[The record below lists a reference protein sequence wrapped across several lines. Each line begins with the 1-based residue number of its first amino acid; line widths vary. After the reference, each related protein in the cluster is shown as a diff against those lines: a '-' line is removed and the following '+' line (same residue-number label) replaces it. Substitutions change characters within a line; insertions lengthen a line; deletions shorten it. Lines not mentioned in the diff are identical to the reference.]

1 MRGNSYFSVV
11 CGALM
16 LVIFGL
22 TSLLAYG
29 GTCDRMQVTFK
40 EGQLGIQS
48 NGCSLQQVLEAV
60 KDKTGIELET
70 PASAAAIP
78 VTINLEP
85 GEPKAVLG
93 LLLHDTDFNYILI
106 AGDGNTLSR
115 IILTERS
122 AAVVPAVSAL
132 TPPPASDAAL
142 KAEKAASAVS
152 AAAKEPATKD
162 PKKKKEEKKVEDEV
176 AAVEDDGDDA
186 LKKPEL
192 DDATLKKLPQLPPGI
207 DPGMWRLYPSI
218 VQNGGVVPD
227 GPPTFPGGGSL
238 VQPTSGQAGMS
249 AQSGSFEDPLP
260 GPKGVI
266 GLPTLPPEIDPN
278 MGKLYPWNLM
288 QLIQGPIIY
297 PNVTLPPPAK
307 PVPWLGH

>member
-16 LVIFGL
+16 LVILGL

-78 VTINLEP
+78 ITINLEP
-85 GEPKAVLG
+85 GEPTTVLG
-93 LLLHDTDFNYILI
+93 LLLHDTDFNYILVV
-106 AGDGNTLSR
+106 GDGNTLAR

-122 AAVVPAVSAL
+122 AAVMPAVAAL
-132 TPPPASDAAL
+132 TP
-142 KAEKAASAVS
+142 VT
-152 AAAKEPATKD
+152 AAAKEPTTKD
-162 PKKKKEEKKVEDEV
+162 TKKKKKKEEKKVEDQV
-176 AAVEDDGDDA
+176 AAVEDDGGDP
-186 LKKPEL
+186 KPEI
-192 DDATLKKLPQLPPGI
+192 DDATLKKLPQLPSGI
-207 DPGMWRLYPSI
+207 PADMWRLYPSI
-218 VQNGGVVPD
+218 VQNGGVVPE
-227 GPPTFPGGGSL
+227 GPPTLPGGGSL
-238 VQPTSGQAGMS
+238 FQPTPGQAGML
-249 AQSGSFEDPLP
+249 AQSFYFEDPP
-260 GPKGVI
+260 PAPKGVV

-288 QLIQGPIIY
+288 QLIHGPIIY
-297 PNVTLPPPAK
+297 PNFTLPPMAP
-307 PVPWLGH
+307 PIGVLPNGGH

>member
-1 MRGNSYFSVV
+1 MRGNNSFSVV
-11 CGALM
+11 CRALIF
-16 LVIFGL
+16 VILGL
-22 TSLLAYG
+22 TSLLAVG

-60 KDKTGIELET
+60 KDKTGIELEA
-70 PASAAAIP
+70 PASAAAVP

-85 GEPKAVLG
+85 GEPSAVLG
-93 LLLHDTDFNYILI
+93 LLLHDTDFNYILV
-106 AGDGNTLSR
+106 AGDGNSLSR

-122 AAVVPAVSAL
+122 AAVVPAISAL
-132 TPPPASDAAL
+132 APPPASDAAP
-142 KAEKAASAVS
+142 KAEKAT
-152 AAAKEPATKD
+152 AAKEPATKD
-162 PKKKKEEKKVEDEV
+162 PKKKKGEKKVEDQV
-176 AAVEDDGDDA
+176 AAVEDDGGDA

-192 DDATLKKLPQLPPGI
+192 DDATLKKLPQLPSGI

-218 VQNGGVVPD
+218 VQNGGVIPG
-227 GPPTFPGGGSL
+227 GPPALPGGGSL
-238 VQPTSGQAGMS
+238 VQPTPGQAGMPG
-249 AQSGSFEDPLP
+249 QSGNFEDPP
-260 GPKGVI
+260 PAPKGVI

-297 PNVTLPPPAK
+297 PNFTMPPFAK
-307 PVPWLGH
+307 PIPLPGH